1 MSRQDWSQKSKL
13 ASKKYL
19 SDFLNVKLIAS
30 RFVFLYFGPLQISSK
45 LGTVRQLIKQRES
58 NYIFHKSF
66 QCSLELQ
73 LLKTNGLRSLHLV
86 TQYAFNVLL
95 TLILWQIVHYMKAN
109 TSHASNDQSC
119 LDIKVGS
126 CSSYWAKSKCFHKV
140 EITDCFDC
148 FEGGKGSD
156 VWWDDEACHVIV
168 NIDKPACS
176 SQIQYLSKST
186 KIITNSE
193 TAMLSNKT
201 PNDSKLS

>member
-1 MSRQDWSQKSKL
+1 MIHISLKSDL
-13 ASKKYL
+13 INA
-19 SDFLNVKLIAS
+19 KLIAS

-86 TQYAFNVLL
+86 TRYAFNVLL

-126 CSSYWAKSKCFHKV
+126 CSSYWAKSKCFPYLIFVHSINSGASVKKL
-140 EITDCFDC
+140 T
-148 FEGGKGSD
+148 EGNFFTINAK
-156 VWWDDEACHVIV
+156 
-168 NIDKPACS
+168 
-176 SQIQYLSKST
+176 
-186 KIITNSE
+186 
-193 TAMLSNKT
+193 KT
-201 PNDSKLS
+201 PDSVLLYTVCTFTHSV